1 MSDDNEFAESPLG
14 DFADP
19 LTSPVWHISD
29 ADEPLLAPSFAELA
43 ISSFAAPLTDPS
55 DVPDVDEILRG
66 EYTGWIPIITPGM
79 RPDGTIDSASF
90 DSPDELLEAIEQK
103 IVADERKEEEYFSN
117 VLTGK
122 RDEVVQDESVPVEP
136 LENDDFRFEVQDPD
150 VVVSPAQAL
159 EEARARIEQMR
170 ASLQLNLNRVAQS
183 FEHPIFNAEPSVAET
198 NDIDDIEDSE
208 VIDDEVHIDAEPTAA
223 TVVVQE
229 QNSASH
235 SLELAIMR
243 DEIQDLRERLT
254 NSQRLVEELMH
265 KLANL
270 TEIALKR

>member
-1 MSDDNEFAESPLG
+1 MSADDELVNSPFG

-19 LTSPVWHISD
+19 LTSPVWPISD
-29 ADEPLLAPSFAELA
+29 ADEPLLAPSFADFS
-43 ISSFAAPLTDPS
+43 ISAFSASPTDPS

-66 EYTGWIPIITPGM
+66 EYTGWVPIITPGM
-79 RPDGTIDSASF
+79 RPDGTIDTASF
-90 DSPDELLEAIEQK
+90 DSPEELLEAIEQK
-103 IVADERKEEEYFSN
+103 LDADEKKEEDYFSA
-117 VLTGK
+117 VLSSSNEELI
-122 RDEVVQDESVPVEP
+122 DNDVVAVEP
-136 LENDDFRFEVQDPD
+136 LENDDFKFEVQDPD

-183 FEHPIFNAEPSVAET
+183 FEHPIFNAEPQAE
-198 NDIDDIEDSE
+198 DIAIEDDDE
-208 VIDDEVHIDAEPTAA
+208 VIDEEVPVEQESPAA

-229 QNSASH
+229 QNNSGH